1 MNWKI
6 ASLVVLSALAGCAT
20 GGRSGRIREVQSDSV
35 ERCKYLGVVEASDR
49 SGWTMSDDQLGAMG
63 AIRRLVAEKGGNA
76 FVLTQG
82 TSSSY
87 APHLRADVYHCP

>member
-6 ASLVVLSALAGCAT
+6 ASLVALSALAGCAT

-49 SGWTMSDDQLGAMG
+49 SGWTMSDDQLGAINLTGIVRGMFQSGGRGG
-63 AIRRLVAEKGGNA
+63 AA
-76 FVLTQG
+76 
-82 TSSSY
+82 SM
-87 APHLRADVYHCP
+87 P